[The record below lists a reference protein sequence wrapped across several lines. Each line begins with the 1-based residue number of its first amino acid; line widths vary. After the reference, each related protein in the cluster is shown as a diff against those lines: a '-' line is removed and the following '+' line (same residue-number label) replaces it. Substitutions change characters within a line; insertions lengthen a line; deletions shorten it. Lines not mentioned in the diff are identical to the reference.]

1 MGLGLQQGLFG
12 TGLRSEIVTAGL
24 MEFSA
29 QPPESGGYS
38 DIVHQCIPWGI
49 LIIDEQRHVLFAN
62 SRARAFLVAKG
73 GLEQRGGRI
82 HVERAN
88 VDRAL
93 GDLLKAVFATGQD
106 RSPPADP
113 AAILGVPD
121 REGRT
126 RYALKIIP
134 CATDQARV
142 GALLVVA
149 DLTSEA
155 RVSRS
160 AVART
165 FQFSAREAELA
176 ELFSSGLRIDA
187 IAGRMGISSNTAR
200 IHLRNVFAKT
210 GCANQ
215 VELARLFAHMP

>member
-12 TGLRSEIVTAGL
+12 TGLRSDIVTAGL
-24 MEFSA
+24 MEFSTRR
-29 QPPESGGYS
+29 PEGGGYS

-49 LIIDEQRHVLFAN
+49 LIIDEQRHVVFAN
-62 SRARAFLVAKG
+62 SRARSFLDAKG
-73 GLEQRGGRI
+73 GIEQRGGRI
-82 HVERAN
+82 HIERAN

-93 GDLLKAVFATGQD
+93 GDLLKQVFVSG
-106 RSPPADP
+106 RSEAPADS

-126 RYALKIIP
+126 RYALKVVP
-134 CATDQARV
+134 CATDQGRL

-187 IAGRMGISSNTAR
+187 IAVRMGISSNTAR